1 MPMPT
6 RRDLPI
12 RISGRQVRRQP
23 IRRASRRV
31 TATQVYAL
39 ILMILCLAVVI
50 ALGNSPSFGA
60 RNLEIRGATFTS
72 QETVRQIVGIDH
84 SPNLFRLRSDR
95 IAADLI
101 ALPSVQSVSVEVRL
115 PDTIVVTLVEREPKL
130 VWVIG
135 DRRFVVDAG
144 GLLFGQV
151 DAAGN
156 PTQPQPGTEVT
167 PSPEPSPEGTSALP
181 SGTATSDAGGSN
193 GEPTQPSDQT
203 NGRLRFSAGAASTF
217 VTRPE
222 AAKATPTPVPTTT
235 LPPPPS
241 LLPAPTADPNAAPG
255 PGAVAVPVVYDR
267 TAADAGLG
275 LGGYVDPTSLDAG
288 FRLAGLSPADV
299 GSGASGLTVVLDD
312 EHGFTLSSGPDG
324 WVAQFG
330 FYTATLRKDTVIPEQ
345 VRTLRSLLIAEGEDH
360 VAWVFLMGDLS
371 DVHINTYIRK

>member
-12 RISGRQVRRQP
+12 RLNGRQVRRQP
-23 IRRASRRV
+23 VRRASPRV
-31 TATQVYAL
+31 ATTQIYAL
-39 ILMILCLAVVI
+39 ILMIVCLALII
-50 ALGNSPSFGA
+50 ALGDSPAFGA
-60 RNLEIRGATFTS
+60 QRLEIDGATFTS
-72 QETVRQIVGIDH
+72 QETVRRIVGIDG

-95 IAADLI
+95 IASELI
-101 ALPSVQSVSVEVRL
+101 ALPSVQSASVEVRL

-135 DRRFVVDAG
+135 ERRFVVDAS

-156 PTQPQPGTEVT
+156 PIPAEPGTEVN
-167 PSPEPSPEGTSALP
+167 PSPEFSPEEGSTALP
-181 SGTATSDAGGSN
+181 SATGSSGDGSSTDSAQASDEA
-193 GEPTQPSDQT
+193 
-203 NGRLRFSAGAASTF
+203 NGRIRTPDGAVSDSADRPDAA
-217 VTRPE
+217 RP
-222 AAKATPTPVPTTT
+222 TPTPVPTTS

-255 PGAVAVPVVYDR
+255 PGAVAAPVVYDR
-267 TAADAGLG
+267 SAADRDLG
-275 LGGYVDPTSLDAG
+275 LGGYVDITSLDAG

-299 GSGASGLTVVLDD
+299 GSGAPGLTVVLDD
-312 EHGFTLSSGPDG
+312 QHGFTLSSGPDG

-345 VRTLRSLLIAEGEDH
+345 VRTLRSLLLAKGEDH

-371 DVHINTYIRK
+371 DVHINTYIPK